1 MADVVATT
9 DVLVVTSKMKVQVSF
24 TTKTIA
30 ILMAMVLTV
39 TIVISVVLIQES
51 EASLLLQQRENQ
63 ISHQRRIRLFE
74 EVLHNRMI
82 NLIDIVSQQRDLQSK
97 NLDELQ
103 RTLHSLSEYFTL
115 NFQVEEL
122 LLFDES
128 GVVGSSVSY
137 SRGEVGQ
144 LVSSTRASFESRSTI
159 VCDKVCTHYMSIPI
173 MSNDE
178 TVPVVV
184 VSTSMRELLYLFNRA
199 AGVHKVAIVQISQSL
214 QQAQAAST
222 IVENVLTPSITLASQ
237 LSAANREY
245 LQQVF
250 EQLPAD
256 WSVNRLVTRGS
267 NITLNK
273 EKLLIS
279 LLPFS
284 KGNINR
290 PYLLLVQD
298 VTAAVQQA
306 NQYQAVVVGS
316 AVILFIIFSI
326 LLYLF
331 LNGYNQRLLS
341 ISERL
346 PMLAEH
352 KFTEF
357 YANAAKQR
365 KVSSLKLVD
374 ELDVVESAANNL
386 AKQLE
391 DFDGQM
397 AINTAK
403 LEKMAMFDVLT
414 GLPNRNMLTFQIEK
428 QLARSFRDEKLVAL
442 MFMDLDDF
450 KKVND
455 SHGHD
460 VGDALL
466 RAAAMRISRPIRET
480 DIASRFGG
488 DEFVVLLSD
497 IENRSQVDAIANK
510 LLSEFAE
517 PIVINGQKF
526 YISVSIGI
534 AITSQAQATPVELL
548 RHADI
553 AMYAAKSKQGAAYR
567 VYEAKMNL
575 AVMQKVELESE
586 AREALRGNQ
595 FSLALQ
601 PQIEMHTGKLI
612 GFEALLRWFHPTKGA
627 ISPADFI
634 PLLENTTFMLEL
646 DYWVIA
652 RACSLTQELG
662 HSGYRNMKVAINV
675 SAGQFIDPSLP
686 DYLHQQISRN
696 DLAPEQICLELTETV
711 LVSDINRARAIM
723 NTIHEMGCML
733 AIDDFG
739 TGYSSLSY
747 LKSLPADFIKI
758 DRSFVSNITDD
769 ADDRNIVNSTVSMVR
784 NMGMQVIAE
793 GIETQAQY
801 DLLCEFDCD
810 YGQGY
815 MISKPIPE
823 QHIWRE
829 LSTNVKDGHW
839 KPPQT

>member
-1 MADVVATT
+1 
-9 DVLVVTSKMKVQVSF
+9 MKVQVSF

-39 TIVISVVLIQES
+39 TVVISVVLIQES
-51 EASLLLQQRENQ
+51 EASLLLQQKENQ

-97 NLDELQ
+97 DLDELQ
-103 RTLHSLSEYFTL
+103 RTLQNLSEYFTL

-128 GVVGSSVSY
+128 GVVGTNMSH
-137 SRGEVGQ
+137 SREAVAQ
-144 LVSSTRASFESRSTI
+144 LVSSTRTSFESRSTI

-173 MSNDE
+173 MSGSD

-199 AGVHKVAIVQISQSL
+199 AGVHKVAIVQITQSL
-214 QQAQAAST
+214 PTGQSAPTNA
-222 IVENVLTPSITLASQ
+222 ENANKAGTPSLTLSSQ

-250 EQLPAD
+250 AGLPAD

-273 EKLLIS
+273 EQLLVS

-284 KGNINR
+284 KSNANR

-306 NQYQAVVVGS
+306 NQYQAIVVGS
-316 AVILFIIFSI
+316 AVTLFVIFSI

-357 YANAAKQR
+357 HANAAKQR
-365 KVSSLKLVD
+365 KMSSVKLVD

-497 IENRSQVDAIANK
+497 IESRSQVDLIANK
-510 LLSEFAE
+510 LLNEFAE

-534 AITSQAQATPVELL
+534 AITSHAQATPVELL

-662 HSGYRNMKVAINV
+662 HSGYRNMKLAINV

-686 DYLHQQISRN
+686 DYLQQQIQRN
-696 DLAPEQICLELTETV
+696 ELAPEQICLELTETV
-711 LVSDINRARAIM
+711 LVSDIKRARAIM

-784 NMGMQVIAE
+784 NMGMQVVAE

-823 QHIWRE
+823 QHIWRV
-829 LSTNVKDGHW
+829 LSTNVENGYW
-839 KPPQT
+839 KPPQA

>member
-1 MADVVATT
+1 M
-9 DVLVVTSKMKVQVSF
+9 SNMKVQVSF

-39 TIVISVVLIQES
+39 TVVISVVLIQES
-51 EASLLLQQRENQ
+51 EASLLLQQKENQ

-82 NLIDIVSQQRDLQSK
+82 SLIDIVSQQRDLQSK

-103 RTLHSLSEYFTL
+103 RTLQNLSEYFTL

-128 GVVGSSVSY
+128 GVVGTNMSH
-137 SRGEVGQ
+137 SREAVAQ
-144 LVSSTRASFESRSTI
+144 LVSSTRANFESRSTI

-173 MSNDE
+173 MSGSD

-199 AGVHKVAIVQISQSL
+199 AGVHKVAIVQITQPFPTGQS
-214 QQAQAAST
+214 APTNAENANKAST
-222 IVENVLTPSITLASQ
+222 PSLTLSSQ

-250 EQLPAD
+250 TGLPAD

-273 EKLLIS
+273 EQLLVS

-284 KGNINR
+284 KGNANR

-306 NQYQAVVVGS
+306 NQYQAIVVGS
-316 AVILFIIFSI
+316 AVILFVIFSI

-357 YANAAKQR
+357 HANAAKQR
-365 KVSSLKLVD
+365 KTSSVKLVD

-497 IENRSQVDAIANK
+497 IESRSQVDLIANK
-510 LLSEFAE
+510 LLNEFAE

-534 AITSQAQATPVELL
+534 AITSHAQATPVELL

-662 HSGYRNMKVAINV
+662 HSGYRNMKLAINV

-686 DYLHQQISRN
+686 DYLQQQIQRN
-696 DLAPEQICLELTETV
+696 ELAPEQICLELTETV
-711 LVSDINRARAIM
+711 LVSDIKRARAIM

-784 NMGMQVIAE
+784 NMGMQVVAE

-815 MISKPIPE
+815 MISRPIPE
-823 QHIWRE
+823 QHIWSV
-829 LSTNVKDGHW
+829 LSTNVENGYW
-839 KPPQT
+839 KPPQA

>member
-1 MADVVATT
+1 
-9 DVLVVTSKMKVQVSF
+9 MKVQVSF
-24 TTKTIA
+24 TTKTIT
-30 ILMAMVLTV
+30 ILLAMVLTV
-39 TIVISVVLIQES
+39 TIVVSALLIKES

-63 ISHQRRIRLFE
+63 VSHQRRIQLFE

-82 NLIDIVSQQRDLQSK
+82 NLIDMVSQQRELQYKS
-97 NLDELQ
+97 LDELK
-103 RTLHSLSEYFTL
+103 RTLDNLSDYFTL

-122 LLFDES
+122 ILFDEA
-128 GVVGSSVSY
+128 GP
-137 SRGEVGQ
+137 VGQ
-144 LVSSTRASFESRSTI
+144 SVNQSRQAVEQLVRATRNNIESRSTI
-159 VCDKVCTHYMSIPI
+159 FCAKVCTHYMSIPL
-173 MSNDE
+173 MSSND
-178 TVPVVV
+178 TIPVVV
-184 VSTSMRELLYLFNRA
+184 VSTSLRELLYLFNRA
-199 AGVHKVAIVQISQSL
+199 AGVHKVAIVKQGTDESS
-214 QQAQAAST
+214 QAA
-222 IVENVLTPSITLASQ
+222 LSIASQ
-237 LSAANREY
+237 LSAANRQY
-245 LQQVF
+245 ITQVF
-250 EQLPAD
+250 DSLPPD
-256 WSVNRLVTRGS
+256 WSINRLTSRGV
-267 NITLNK
+267 NITLG
-273 EKLLIS
+273 EQQLLIS

-284 KGNINR
+284 KSNANR

-298 VTAAVQQA
+298 VTAVVQQTK
-306 NQYQAVVVGS
+306 QYQAVVVGS
-316 AVILFIIFSI
+316 AIVLFLIFTI

-331 LNGYNQRLLS
+331 LNGYKKRLLS

-346 PMLAEH
+346 PLLADH
-352 KFTEF
+352 KFYEF
-357 YANAAKQR
+357 HAVAAKQKR
-365 KVSSLKLVD
+365 LSNVTFVD
-374 ELDVVESAANNL
+374 ELDVVENAANNL

-403 LEKMAMFDVLT
+403 LEKMAMFDALT

-466 RAAAMRISRPIRET
+466 KAAAMRISRPIRES

-497 IENRSQVDAIANK
+497 IEERTQVDDIANK
-510 LLSEFAE
+510 LINEFAT
-517 PIVINGQKF
+517 PIIIEGYKF

-534 AITSQAQATPVELL
+534 AITSHSQASPVELL

-586 AREALRGNQ
+586 AREALRENQ

-601 PQIEMHTGKLI
+601 PQVAMKSGKVI
-612 GFEALLRWFHPTKGA
+612 GFEALLRWYHPTKGA

-652 RACSLTQELG
+652 RACSLIQELG
-662 HSGYRNMKVAINV
+662 HSGFPDIKVAINV

-686 DYLHQQISRN
+686 DYLQQQIERN
-696 DLAPEQICLELTETV
+696 EIAPEQVCLELTETV
-711 LVSDINRARAIM
+711 LVSDIKRARDIM
-723 NTIHEMGCML
+723 QTIRNMGCML

-747 LKSLPADFIKI
+747 LKSLPADYIKI
-758 DRSFVSNITDD
+758 DRSFVSNITNDT
-769 ADDRNIVNSTVSMVR
+769 DDRNIVNSTVSMVR
-784 NMGMQVIAE
+784 NMGMQVVAE

-801 DLLCEFDCD
+801 DLLCDFECD

-823 QHIWRE
+823 HQVWSVLNKYVE
-829 LSTNVKDGHW
+829 GGYWKLSKSTG
-839 KPPQT
+839 TTS